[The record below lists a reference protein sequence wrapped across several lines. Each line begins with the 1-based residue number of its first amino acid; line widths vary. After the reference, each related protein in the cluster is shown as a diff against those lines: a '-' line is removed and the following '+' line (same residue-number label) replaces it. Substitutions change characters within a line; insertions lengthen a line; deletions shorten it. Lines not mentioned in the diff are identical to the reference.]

1 SSTSAS
7 ISVRAP
13 PGRWPPARKCRSP
26 SSPHPATAR
35 TESTGPRA
43 SDGPIVIASTRI
55 AATLAARAAGDGCD
69 EPASDSFRSG
79 NGPDRPFRTVL
90 ACPAFRARDLDRPQG
105 GALMNRLAAGIRVGS
120 GLGLLLAVLSLV
132 GALPATA
139 NPSGTGLVIS
149 QVYGGGG
156 NSNA

>member
-1 SSTSAS
+1 
-7 ISVRAP
+7 
-13 PGRWPPARKCRSP
+13 
-26 SSPHPATAR
+26 
-35 TESTGPRA
+35 
-43 SDGPIVIASTRI
+43 
-55 AATLAARAAGDGCD
+55 
-69 EPASDSFRSG
+69 
-79 NGPDRPFRTVL
+79 
-90 ACPAFRARDLDRPQG
+90 RDLDRPQG

-156 NSNA
+156 NSNATYQNDYVELFNPTGSSVSLAGWSLQYTSATGTGNFGGASNLITPLSGSIEGGQYLLVQEASQAAVGAVLPTPDVTDSTPINMAAGA